1 MCPCGDSV
9 CPDGHPALAQPRAS
23 FPHKAEVV
31 KSSEKLWVLSWCPP
45 PAAFALASSA
55 AVQERFGFD
64 FVREEQGLCPDPW
77 ISRTARAQRGCER
90 HRGKETPLGA
100 LGQLLWIYR
109 RNDNRE
115 QPLLG
120 VWVSLGG
127 CRWSRAH
134 RSTRDCHKRDGKGRN
149 THH

>member
-9 CPDGHPALAQPRAS
+9 CPDGHPALAQPRTS

-77 ISRTARAQRGCER
+77 ISRTEGTEGLREAQREGNTS
-90 HRGKETPLGA
+90 GSSGAAPLD
-100 LGQLLWIYR
+100 LQ
-109 RNDNRE
+109 E
-115 QPLLG
+115 
-120 VWVSLGG
+120 
-127 CRWSRAH
+127 
-134 RSTRDCHKRDGKGRN
+134 K
-149 THH
+149 